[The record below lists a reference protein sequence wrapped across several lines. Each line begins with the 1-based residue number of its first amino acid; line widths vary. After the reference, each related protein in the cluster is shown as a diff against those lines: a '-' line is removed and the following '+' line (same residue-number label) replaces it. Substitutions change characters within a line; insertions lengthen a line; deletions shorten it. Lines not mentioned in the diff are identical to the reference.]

1 TPASDRG
8 HKPKPA
14 PGPRQPLDTR
24 GHAAIL
30 PFPKLPR
37 KELSAMASSI
47 SPRKRIR
54 QNAKRRARNRWRTRS
69 MKDAVK
75 DFLGKVA
82 HGSTDEAAAAYQAA
96 SKVIDRTAQKGV
108 IHR

>member
-1 TPASDRG
+1 
-8 HKPKPA
+8 
-14 PGPRQPLDTR
+14 
-24 GHAAIL
+24 
-30 PFPKLPR
+30 
-37 KELSAMASSI
+37 MASSI

-108 IHR
+108 IHRNQAARRKSRLSAKLKAKKSGKVATA